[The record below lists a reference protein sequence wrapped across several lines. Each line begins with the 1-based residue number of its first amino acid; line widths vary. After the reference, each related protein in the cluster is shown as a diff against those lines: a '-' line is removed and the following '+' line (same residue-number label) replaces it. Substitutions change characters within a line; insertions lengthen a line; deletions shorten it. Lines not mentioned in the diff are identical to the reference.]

1 MSLFNGI
8 CVKFLYRELKALE
21 MALILSCSFQDR
33 IEPSIGKSFYDQAS
47 QKIRRYDDKPISDV
61 RMPGSIE
68 VGHLL
73 LPLWGKVGMGICLE
87 DKKIRRYDD
96 KKVSYLPLINLVPST
111 ARGEGNA
118 LYLHTSEITPNPLP
132 QEAREKTL
140 AAQLP
145 SCLAAFNGGAH
156 D

>member
-1 MSLFNGI
+1 MKHKGY
-8 CVKFLYRELKALE
+8 CVKFLYRELKAPKE
-21 MALILSCSFQDR
+21 ALILSCVFK
-33 IEPSIGKSFYDQAS
+33 EAELSISRGFDSQAS
-47 QKIRRYDDKPISDV
+47 Q
-61 RMPGSIE
+61 
-68 VGHLL
+68 
-73 LPLWGKVGMGICLE
+73 
-87 DKKIRRYDD
+87 KIRRYDD